1 MKIKSTFKMKIKNT
15 IFCVLLLSSVTL
27 HAQTADSTKLEN
39 ALEKIEV
46 MQSWIKYDA
55 ETGEIKNYVCESYIE
70 QLTRIKNLLL
80 TSQTKTPRELIVF
93 EKLIEDEE

>member
-1 MKIKSTFKMKIKNT
+1 MKVKNLISCT
-15 IFCVLLLSSVTL
+15 LLLFSVTMS
-27 HAQTADSTKLEN
+27 AQSIDSVKLEN

-80 TSQTKTPRELIVF
+80 TSQRIPSRELMLLGKTTYD
-93 EKLIEDEE
+93 EK

>member
-1 MKIKSTFKMKIKNT
+1 MKVKNLISCT
-15 IFCVLLLSSVTL
+15 LLLFSVTIS
-27 HAQTADSTKLEN
+27 AQSIDSVKLEN

-80 TSQTKTPRELIVF
+80 TSQRIPSRELMLLGKTTYD
-93 EKLIEDEE
+93 EK

>member
-1 MKIKSTFKMKIKNT
+1 MKVKNIISCT
-15 IFCVLLLSSVTL
+15 LLLFSVTMG
-27 HAQTADSTKLEN
+27 AQTIDSVKLEN

-80 TSQTKTPRELIVF
+80 TSQRIPSRELMLLGKTTYD
-93 EKLIEDEE
+93 EK

>member
-1 MKIKSTFKMKIKNT
+1 MKVKNLISCT
-15 IFCVLLLSSVTL
+15 LLVFSVTMS
-27 HAQTADSTKLEN
+27 AQSIDSVKLEN

-55 ETGEIKNYVCESYIE
+55 KSGEIKNYVCESYIE

-80 TSQTKTPRELIVF
+80 TSQRIPSRELMLLGKTTYD
-93 EKLIEDEE
+93 EK

>member
-1 MKIKSTFKMKIKNT
+1 MKVKNLISCT
-15 IFCVLLLSSVTL
+15 LLVFSVTMS
-27 HAQTADSTKLEN
+27 AQSIDSVKLEN

-80 TSQTKTPRELIVF
+80 TSQRIPSRELMLLGKTTYD
-93 EKLIEDEE
+93 EK